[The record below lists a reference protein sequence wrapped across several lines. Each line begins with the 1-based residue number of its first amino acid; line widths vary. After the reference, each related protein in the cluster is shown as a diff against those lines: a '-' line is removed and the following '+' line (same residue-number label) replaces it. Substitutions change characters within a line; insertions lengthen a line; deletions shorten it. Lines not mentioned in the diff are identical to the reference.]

1 MKNIQIAQAFGCS
14 NSYVSRL
21 VKRGMPT
28 DSIEAAKLWR
38 SAHASEGFAHKQRR
52 PVPPDAIAA
61 AVANLARAL
70 PPPDSTRAPDDDPL
84 SAVQRA
90 RRTEKEIYLLVE
102 LATEEARR
110 DRNAAGALPGL
121 LRTAAQANTNR
132 LSAEARYE
140 KQRLEIGE
148 VAPVAEL
155 NATLDAALVPLAS
168 QLRNF
173 PRNVASAANPANPAA
188 AEKAIADA
196 LNSILEQIATALE
209 AKAPG
214 TVESEKQ
221 GST

>member
-1 MKNIQIAQAFGCS
+1 MKTKDISNAWKCS
-14 NSYVSRL
+14 PSYVARL
-21 VKRGMPT
+21 KRRGMPV
-28 DSIEAAKLWR
+28 DSLEAATRWR
-38 SAHASEGFAHKQRR
+38 AAHAREGFSHKQRR

-70 PPPDSTRAPDDDPL
+70 PPPDSTRASDDDPL

-110 DRNAAGALPGL
+110 DLNAAGALPGL

-132 LSAEARYE
+132 LSAEARFE
-140 KQRLEIGE
+140 RNRRDVGE
-148 VAPVAEL
+148 LAPVAEL
-155 NATLDAALVPLAS
+155 NATLDAALEPLAS

-173 PRNVASAANPANPAA
+173 PRNVAPAANPANPAA

-196 LNSILEQIATALE
+196 LNSILEQIAAALE
-209 AKAPG
+209 RPAASPA
-214 TVESEKQ
+214 
-221 GST
+221 